1 MWNKNKAC
9 FQGPLSMKSGEFVA
23 VYLRFSPM
31 NLSCASTLTAS
42 CLFSVFLMCYSLNQ
56 LWGLF
61 WCIFCSIFSLFPSF
75 CTAVL
80 SLGASSS
87 LLSLSLSTPLFNLP
101 ALTPLFLHCLCSVP
115 LSSPTVVSG
124 YGGEVVPTGRDKVP
138 EGEAEPLRLS
148 GRFHHCHH
156 WKKAAA
162 AAESDGAAAG
172 GELQVQ
178 AVHTH
183 KVKHC
188 WGQSILSI

>member
-1 MWNKNKAC
+1 MHLHH
-9 FQGPLSMKSGEFVA
+9 F
-23 VYLRFSPM
+23 
-31 NLSCASTLTAS
+31 
-42 CLFSVFLMCYSLNQ
+42 
-56 LWGLF
+56 
-61 WCIFCSIFSLFPSF
+61 
-75 CTAVL
+75 
-80 SLGASSS
+80 
-87 LLSLSLSTPLFNLP
+87 SLSLSTPLFNLP

-178 AVHTH
+178 AVHTIQH
-183 KVKHC
+183 SSHNSVYSVTQTLLLCHVNLRLENSRDDMRVR
-188 WGQSILSI
+188 GEILEREMADLHQRNEELTSLAQEAQALKDEMDILR